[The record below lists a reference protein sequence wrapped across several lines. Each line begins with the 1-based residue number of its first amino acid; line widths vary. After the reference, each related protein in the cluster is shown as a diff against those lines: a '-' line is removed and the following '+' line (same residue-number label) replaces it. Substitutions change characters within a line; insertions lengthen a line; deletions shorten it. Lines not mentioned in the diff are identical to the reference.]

1 MTEENTAIQ
10 IGIILKSIRKGKK
23 LTQKDLSV
31 IICGNVEL
39 HGLISR
45 IENGAHKNVPFDKIY
60 SILLALKIDLFE
72 LLTTKN
78 K

>member
-10 IGIILKSIRKGKK
+10 IGVILKQIRKSKK
-23 LTQKDLSV
+23 LTQKDLS
-31 IICGNVEL
+31 IIISGNVEL

-60 SILLALKIDLFE
+60 IMLSALGIDLFK
-72 LLTTKN
+72 LLITKN